1 MNSMAEP
8 PYDPNLITPSVYG
21 SRRPVTGELV
31 ALLHITF
38 DERGLAFIQSRSR
51 ALLKG
56 EIHELMVTDEE
67 DAAPGGGADRVS
79 AIAFFEIE
87 QGGLAVVGDEVSVGG
102 AALGTLAGFDVTH
115 MPNHINVV
123 VKRKS
128 LDILPLS
135 VGDRLEI
142 RRKI

>member
-1 MNSMAEP
+1 MAEP
-8 PYDPNLITPSVYG
+8 PYDPSLITSSVYG

-38 DERGLAFIQSRSR
+38 EERGLAFIQSRSR
-51 ALLKG
+51 ALLNG
-56 EIHELMVTDEE
+56 EIQLMVTDEE

-102 AALGTLAGFDVTH
+102 AVLGTLAGFDVTH

-135 VGDRLEI
+135 VRDRVEI
-142 RRKI
+142 RRNI

>member
-1 MNSMAEP
+1 MAEP
-8 PYDPNLITPSVYG
+8 PYNPNLITPSVYG
-21 SRRPVTGELV
+21 SRRPVTGALV
-31 ALLHITF
+31 ALLHIIF
-38 DERGLAFIQSRSR
+38 EERGLAFIQSRSR
-51 ALLKG
+51 ALLRG

-67 DAAPGGGADRVS
+67 DAAPGGGADSVS
-79 AIAFFEIE
+79 AIAFFEVE
-87 QGGLAVVGDEVSVGG
+87 QGGLAVVGDKVSLGGEV
-102 AALGTLAGFDVTH
+102 LGTLVGFDVTH

>member
-1 MNSMAEP
+1 M
-8 PYDPNLITPSVYG
+8 
-21 SRRPVTGELV
+21 
-31 ALLHITF
+31 
-38 DERGLAFIQSRSR
+38 
-51 ALLKG
+51 
-56 EIHELMVTDEE
+56 

-79 AIAFFEIE
+79 AIAFFEVE
-87 QGGLAVVGDEVSVGG
+87 QGGLAVVGDEVSVSG
-102 AALGTLAGFDVTH
+102 AVLGTLAGFDVTH

-128 LDILPLS
+128 LDVLPVS